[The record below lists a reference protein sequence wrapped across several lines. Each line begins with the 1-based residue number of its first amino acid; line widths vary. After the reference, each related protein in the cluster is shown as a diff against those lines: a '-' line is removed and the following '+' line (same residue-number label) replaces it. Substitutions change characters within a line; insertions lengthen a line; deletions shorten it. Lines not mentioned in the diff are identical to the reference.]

1 VTRSLIKLF
10 KTSSA
15 IIVKDCQNF
24 FHLLPVSYLI
34 DIKMAKFLENFVT
47 NENCV
52 CKLLACNAQRSL
64 NKLFL
69 SYGDDII
76 SSCNLRSYVIEKIFE

>member
-1 VTRSLIKLF
+1 
-10 KTSSA
+10 
-15 IIVKDCQNF
+15 
-24 FHLLPVSYLI
+24 
-34 DIKMAKFLENFVT
+34 MAKFLENFVT

-52 CKLLACNAQRSL
+52 RQLLACNAQRSL

-76 SSCNLRSYVIEKIFE
+76 SSSNLRSYVIENFFLNDVTK